1 MAVTPINDTVAYED
15 SAGVTQQAVGVV
27 VLAGGGGSGGG
38 AGGDVNLSQ
47 VGGTAVTI
55 GQKAAAASIP
65 VVLANNQSAIPVT
78 GPLTD
83 TQLRATPIPIISRF
97 TSGGNLSVATNVDGS
112 SFVTFP
118 AQACTQVT
126 VINDTNFSLE
136 VRQGGAGVAVPVLA
150 QSSFSFF
157 GATNANAYSVRRK
170 DLDVEPTN
178 VYIRWES

>member
-1 MAVTPINDTVAYED
+1 MPAEKINDTYAYVGSDGSVQEALGVTLIG
-15 SAGVTQQAVGVV
+15 SAGE
-27 VLAGGGGSGGG
+27 GG
-38 AGGDVNLSQ
+38 
-47 VGGTAVTI
+47 VGG
-55 GQKAAAASIP
+55 
-65 VVLANNQSAIPVT
+65 
-78 GPLTD
+78 LTD
-83 TQLRATPIPIISRF
+83 SELRASPVAITSKF
-97 TSGGNLSVATNVDGS
+97 NSGGNLSVTTSADGT

-126 VINDTNFSLE
+126 VINDTNFSFE

-170 DLDVEPTN
+170 DLDVEPAN

>member
-1 MAVTPINDTVAYED
+1 MSVIPVNDTVSYVD
-15 SAGVTQQAVGVV
+15 SAGIAQQAQGVV
-27 VLAGGGGSGGG
+27 VLAGGGGGGG
-38 AGGDVNLSQ
+38 GGDVNVTQ
-47 VGGTAVTI
+47 VGGTAVTL
-55 GQKAAAASIP
+55 GAKASAASIP
-65 VVLANNQSAIPVT
+65 VVLASNQASLSVT

-83 TQLRATPIPIISRF
+83 TQLRAAPVPIISRF
-97 TSGGNLSVATNVDGS
+97 TSGGNLSVATSADGT

-126 VINDTNFSLE
+126 VINDTNFSFE

-157 GATNANAYSVRRK
+157 GAANANVYSVRRK
-170 DLDVEPTN
+170 DLDVEPAN

>member
-1 MAVTPINDTVAYED
+1 MAIEQINDTVSYVD
-15 SAGVTQQAVGVV
+15 SAGNVQQAVGVV
-27 VLAGGGGSGGG
+27 VMAGEGGSTTGG
-38 AGGDVNLSQ
+38 
-47 VGGTAVTI
+47 
-55 GQKAAAASIP
+55 
-65 VVLANNQSAIPVT
+65 
-78 GPLTD
+78 LTNAE
-83 TQLRATPIPIISRF
+83 LRASPVPITSKF
-97 TSGGNLSVATNVDGS
+97 NSGGNLSVTTNTDGT

-170 DLDVEPTN
+170 DLDVEPAN

>member
-1 MAVTPINDTVAYED
+1 MAVTPINDTVSYVD
-15 SAGVTQQAVGVV
+15 SAGVTQQGLGVV
-27 VLAGGGGSGGG
+27 VLAGGGGGGG
-38 AGGDVNLSQ
+38 GGGDVNLTQ
-47 VGGTAVTI
+47 VGGTAVTV

-65 VVLANNQSAIPVT
+65 VVIASNQTGVPVT

-83 TQLRATPIPIISRF
+83 TQLRATPVPIISRF
-97 TSGGNLSVATNVDGS
+97 TAGGNLSVTTNADGS
-112 SFVTFP
+112 TFVPFP

-126 VINDTNFSLE
+126 VINDTNFSFE